1 MDLIETADHRDA
13 KYLAAQLHTNSIV
26 MRYKMRMDR
35 ARERLHEIYLE
46 VTEGMSAARNKPSV
60 NIPIP
65 ALDRSCSVPRLVSA
79 RPPQL
84 ASPQFATIYRIKP
97 STK

>member
-46 VTEGMSAARNKPSV
+46 VTEGMGPKRRISV
-60 NIPIP
+60 DIPIP
-65 ALDRSCSVPRLVSA
+65 TLDRSCSVPQLRNTV
-79 RPPQL
+79 PPAAAAPL
-84 ASPQFATIYRIKP
+84 ATVYRIRADKLGR
-97 STK
+97 

>member
-35 ARERLHEIYLE
+35 ARERLHQIYLE
-46 VTEGMSAARNKPSV
+46 VTEGMGPQRRKSV
-60 NIPIP
+60 DIPIP
-65 ALDRSCSVPRLVSA
+65 ILDKSCSVPRIRNTV
-79 RPPQL
+79 PPAPNAPL
-84 ASPQFATIYRIKP
+84 ATVYRMRAEKL
-97 STK
+97 K